1 MVGANRVRAAKHLIQ
16 NRQCN
21 VLISD
26 DGLQHFKLGRDI
38 EIAMIDGMRKFG
50 NNLLLPAGP
59 LREPIKKLEQ
69 VDFVINT
76 NTFHSKEA
84 ESKKNNFLMTY
95 KPISWVNLVTQES
108 IDINDWS
115 KDRIVYGIAGIGN
128 PSSFFS
134 F

>member
-1 MVGANRVRAAKHLIQ
+1 MSAAKHLIK

-59 LREPIKKLEQ
+59 LREPIKKLDQ

-76 NTFHSKEA
+76 NTFYSKEA
-84 ESKKNNFLMTY
+84 ESKDNNFLMTY
-95 KPISWVNLVTQES
+95 KPISWVNLYSQES

-128 PSSFFS
+128 S
-134 F
+134 

>member
-76 NTFHSKEA
+76 NTFHSKELNP
-84 ESKKNNFLMTY
+84 KKIIF
-95 KPISWVNLVTQES
+95 
-108 IDINDWS
+108 
-115 KDRIVYGIAGIGN
+115 
-128 PSSFFS
+128 
-134 F
+134 